1 MLIFA
6 EGTIHRR
13 VAGQE
18 RAASAAWFGPMVDSG
33 FLQCRYIAAVGQ
45 RVFMVLSTPDH
56 ETVERRLNDLPV
68 VRDGSVSFT
77 TSRVTALRF
86 S

>member
-1 MLIFA
+1 
-6 EGTIHRR
+6 
-13 VAGQE
+13 V
-18 RAASAAWFGPMVDSG
+18 
-33 FLQCRYIAAVGQ
+33 FLQCGYIDAAGQ